1 MGKYVLYL
9 ILMLINV
16 AAFLLALKF
25 DQQIRCAFRK
35 KDGAVLILLLIC
47 TYLCC
52 VKNADYSAVYIAA
65 AMPYLICSAILDHR
79 TGMVYMWGIWEL
91 AALFH
96 ILYFI
101 EFGQICF
108 TACMA
113 GGGYYLLYRLKAYG
127 KGDVAL
133 LTVLAQLPL
142 FAASGWQVQL
152 MSICFVTVLSFGI
165 FLIINLFT
173 GNIQRGF
180 VLKRKM
186 PFGPS
191 ILSAALLFLLL
202 SI

>member
-1 MGKYVLYL
+1 MQNAILCL
-9 ILMLINV
+9 ILMLLNV
-16 AAFLLALKF
+16 AAFVIALHRDKQLQF
-25 DQQIRCAFRK
+25 HFSK
-35 KDGAVLILLLIC
+35 KDAAVISILLIC

-52 VKNADYSAVYIAA
+52 MKNADYSAVYIAA
-65 AMPYLICSAILDHR
+65 ALPYLICSAILDHH
-79 TGMVYMWGIWEL
+79 TGLVYMWGMWEL

-101 EFGQICF
+101 KFGQVCF

-113 GGGYYLLYRLKAYG
+113 GVGYYLLYRLRAYG

-152 MSICFVTVLSFGI
+152 MCICFVTLLSFGI